1 LFPKELIVKD
11 INITPL
17 IYKTWN
23 LLVPMPKTKLS
34 CEDCNPFP
42 QEITLILDIILLQ
55 ICEVIMNK
63 NLPDIQVVGFI
74 GANEGANKI

>member
-1 LFPKELIVKD
+1 
-11 INITPL
+11 
-17 IYKTWN
+17 
-23 LLVPMPKTKLS
+23 MPKTKLS